1 MCLSNVDMIPD
12 TPGIFVETERK
23 GKFRQPGT
31 PRALEKAAAG
41 AYFLPMPRRQASR
54 RHHAS
59 VDLFEAPAAPTPAG
73 FRYAPDLFS
82 PEVEEAFVA
91 QFETLPFKPFEFHGY
106 LGKRRV
112 VSFGYRYDYAG
123 RALRS
128 AEEMPAF
135 LDPLRNIAS
144 RFADIPESELVQAL
158 VTEYAPG
165 AGIGW
170 HRDKPMFQD
179 VVALSFLTPCVLR
192 LRRAEDAGWERAA
205 VEIAPR
211 SGYLLHGPARA
222 EWEHSILPMDALRY
236 SVTFRSFRRDYVKPG

>member
-1 MCLSNVDMIPD
+1 MQLIP
-12 TPGIFVETERK
+12 TCSGARLT
-23 GKFRQPGT
+23 
-31 PRALEKAAAG
+31 LEKVAFG
-41 AYFLPMPRRQASR
+41 SYFLRMPIRQASR

-59 VDLFEAPAAPTPAG
+59 ADLFEAPASPTPAG

-82 PEVEEAFVA
+82 PEVEKAFVA

-106 LGKRRV
+106 LGNRRV

-135 LDPLRNIAS
+135 LAPLRRIAS
-144 RFADIPESELVQAL
+144 RFAGIPELDLAQAL
-158 VTEYAPG
+158 VTEYVPG

-179 VVALSFLTPCVLR
+179 VVAFSFLAPCVLR
-192 LRRAEDAGWERAA
+192 LRRADGAGWERAA

-211 SGYLLHGPARA
+211 SGYLLHGPVRT
-222 EWEHSILPMDALRY
+222 EWEHSIVPMDALRY
-236 SVTFRSFRRDYVKPG
+236 SVTFRSFRRDYSKPE

>member
-1 MCLSNVDMIPD
+1 MQLIPACSLAEL
-12 TPGIFVETERK
+12 T
-23 GKFRQPGT
+23 
-31 PRALEKAAAG
+31 LEKAASG
-41 AYFLPMPRRQASR
+41 SYFLRMPIRQASR

-59 VDLFEAPAAPTPAG
+59 ADLFEAPAAPTPAG
-73 FRYAPDLFS
+73 LRYAPDLFS
-82 PEVEEAFVA
+82 PKVEKAFVA

-106 LGKRRV
+106 LGNRRV

-135 LDPLRNIAS
+135 LKPLRRIAS
-144 RFADIPESELVQAL
+144 QFAGIPESDLAQAL
-158 VTEYAPG
+158 VTEYALG

-179 VVALSFLTPCVLR
+179 VVALSFLAPCVLR
-192 LRRAEDAGWERAA
+192 LRRADDAGWERAA

-211 SGYLLHGPARA
+211 SGYLLHGPVRT
-222 EWEHSILPMDALRY
+222 EWEHSIVPMDALRY
-236 SVTFRSFRRDYVKPG
+236 SVTFRSFRRDYSKPE

>member
-1 MCLSNVDMIPD
+1 
-12 TPGIFVETERK
+12 
-23 GKFRQPGT
+23 
-31 PRALEKAAAG
+31 
-41 AYFLPMPRRQASR
+41 MPIRQASR

-59 VDLFEAPAAPTPAG
+59 ADLFEAPAAPTPAG

-82 PEVEEAFVA
+82 PEVEKAFVA

-106 LGKRRV
+106 LGNRRV

-135 LDPLRNIAS
+135 LAPLRRIAS
-144 RFADIPESELVQAL
+144 EFAGIPESDLAQAL

-179 VVALSFLTPCVLR
+179 VVALSFLAPCVLR
-192 LRRAEDAGWERAA
+192 LRRADGCGLGARGGGNRATLGLSA
-205 VEIAPR
+205 SWPGAHR
-211 SGYLLHGPARA
+211 LGAQHRA
-222 EWEHSILPMDALRY
+222 DGRVTLFRDVPILPA
-236 SVTFRSFRRDYVKPG
+236 

>member
-1 MCLSNVDMIPD
+1 MQLIPPTLS
-12 TPGIFVETERK
+12 
-23 GKFRQPGT
+23 
-31 PRALEKAAAG
+31 PRLTLEKPASG
-41 AYFLPMPRRQASR
+41 SYFPAMPTRQTSR

-59 VDLFEAPAAPTPAG
+59 ADLFEAPAALTPAG
-73 FRYAPDLFS
+73 LRYAPNLFS
-82 PEVEEAFVA
+82 PEVEKAFVA

-106 LGKRRV
+106 LGNRRV

-135 LDPLRNIAS
+135 LNPLRMIAS
-144 RFADIPESELVQAL
+144 EFAGIPQSELAQAL

-179 VVALSFLTPCVLR
+179 VVALSFLAPCVLR
-192 LRRAEDAGWERAA
+192 LRRADDAGWERAA

-211 SGYLLHGPARA
+211 SGYLLHGPVRT
-222 EWEHSILPMDALRY
+222 EWEHSIVPMDALRY
-236 SVTFRSFRRDYVKPG
+236 SVTFRSFRRDYSKPE